1 MAKIIDWFPKIIIL
15 NSEKMEEK
23 KRLIVKERNQK
34 ENENMFGYKR

>member
-1 MAKIIDWFPKIIIL
+1 MIKRE
-15 NSEKMEEK
+15 STGEK

>member
-1 MAKIIDWFPKIIIL
+1 MRIRKYNFKII
-15 NSEKMEEK
+15 K